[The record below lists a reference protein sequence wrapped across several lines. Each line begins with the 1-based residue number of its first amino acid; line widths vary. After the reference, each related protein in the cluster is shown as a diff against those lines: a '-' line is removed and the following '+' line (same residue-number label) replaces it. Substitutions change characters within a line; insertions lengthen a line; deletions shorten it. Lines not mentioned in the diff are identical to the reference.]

1 MSPVTKPEIATNR
14 AGGTVAGAVNGF
26 IEYAAAAT
34 GALGPT
40 RLDIATAYFNAG
52 GYSLLADA
60 LDEVPAVRMLLGAEP
75 SPPEQ
80 RPRRLDEEPASPRRA
95 ERARLRRALEVQ
107 QGDLL
112 VDRNLLGFTAEADA
126 SVRRLVAWLRSGRVE
141 VRRLEDRFL
150 HGKAFVVGAHGH
162 GVVAGSS
169 NFTRAG
175 LSTNVELN
183 LGNYQPHTVG
193 QVQEW
198 FDELWNEAAPYDLAG
213 MFESRFA
220 PHPPWLIFLRML
232 KELYGAELE
241 AEAEASGDPT
251 IRLTD
256 FQADGLWRAKRIL
269 ERHHGVLVADE
280 VGLGKTFLAGEL
292 IREAALE
299 RRQRVLVVAPATLRD
314 GPWRAFRSQHKLPFE
329 LVSFDDLAADS
340 RLNPIERTAGSFKL
354 DAAVNEYAMVVVDE
368 AHNLRNPATQR
379 STALRRLLAG
389 SPAKKLVLVTAT
401 PVNNSLWDL
410 YWLLS
415 YFLRNDAVLAE
426 AGITSL
432 RRRFG
437 AAMALDPEALTPEH
451 LFDVI
456 DATAVRRTRSF
467 VKRFYPNDR
476 LVIDG
481 AETPI
486 SFPTPRVRKVDYDL
500 DRVLPGFF
508 DEIGA
513 ALGADGD
520 DGGDAL
526 APGRS
531 GVRSGAGGGLA
542 GGRSDGRDDAA
553 ANPLAA
559 GERAG
564 LSLARYMPSGYRLDG
579 QTEPYEAQ
587 LAGLLRSMLLKRFE
601 SSPHAFAATCRK
613 MAADCDQF
621 GALVEAGHVAT
632 GEALA
637 EWFATDSDDLDEID
651 QFFEHHASGLD
662 PVSDYDRDR
671 LLADVGADRDLL
683 ESWAAKAG
691 TVTRGD
697 DPNLAAL
704 VEVLAEIAAD
714 AEAEGIGPADTRN
727 RRKTLVFSY
736 FFDTVDWITGHLE
749 AAAESDPRLAA
760 YRGRIAT
767 WSRGERPEILWGFAP
782 ATTQPPDD
790 AAEDLYDILVT
801 TDVLAEGVNLQQ
813 ARHIVNYDLPW
824 NPMRLVQRHGRID
837 RIGSA
842 HREVFVHCV
851 FPDARLDDLLGLEEH
866 LRRKLTQAA
875 ATVGVGAVLPGQV
888 GVDRDFTE
896 TREEIERLRRQE
908 AGLFERGG
916 TRAGALSGEEYRQV
930 LRQALEDA
938 GLAADID
945 RLGWGSG
952 SGLAALPPGRG
963 PGYVF
968 CARVADRER
977 PLFRY
982 VELAADGGGEGGVGD
997 GSPEASERV
1006 AAGEESRTVGAEAS
1020 GGGESEASGGD
1031 GNESGGAGEP
1041 QVIDDTLV
1049 CLDRAQPLGGP
1060 GTPRVLSEEVLRQA
1074 FGAWE
1079 VARTHIVEAWNH
1091 NADPANLQPDIAPAL
1106 RRAAE
1111 LVRSHPPPELAQDEI
1126 DRAVDALQAPYQERV
1141 VRSVRSALNA
1151 DGEPAERAAAVLA
1164 VIDDLGLEP
1173 YATPEPL
1180 PEITP
1185 DDVHLVCWQALT
1197 AAPV

>member
-1 MSPVTKPEIATNR
+1 MSLVTKPEIATNR
-14 AGGTVAGAVNGF
+14 AGGTVAEAVNGF

-80 RPRRLDEEPASPRRA
+80 RPRRLDEEPAAPQRA

-162 GVVAGSS
+162 GVMAGSS

-198 FDELWNEAAPYDLAG
+198 FDELWDEAAPYDLAG
-213 MFESRFA
+213 LFESRFA

-314 GPWRAFRSQHKLPFE
+314 GPWRAFRSQHNLPFE

-513 ALGADGD
+513 ALGADDID
-520 DGGDAL
+520 DGDAL

-531 GVRSGAGGGLA
+531 GIRSGVGTGLA

-553 ANPLAA
+553 AGPPAA
-559 GERAG
+559 GERGG
-564 LSLARYMPSGYRLDG
+564 LSLARYVPSGYRLDG

-683 ESWAAKAG
+683 DSWAAKAG

-714 AEAEGIGPADTRN
+714 AEAEGIGAADTRN

-749 AAAESDPRLAA
+749 AAAENDPRLAA

-982 VELAADGGGEGGVGD
+982 VELTTDSGGGEGRVGD
-997 GSPEASERV
+997 GSPEAAERV
-1006 AAGEESRTVGAEAS
+1006 AAGEESRTGGAEAS
-1020 GGGESEASGGD
+1020 GREGGR
-1031 GNESGGAGEP
+1031 AGEP
-1041 QVIDDTLV
+1041 QVVDDTLV
-1049 CLDRAQPLGGP
+1049 CLDRAQPSAGP
-1060 GTPRVLSEEVLRQA
+1060 DTARVLGEEVLRRA
-1074 FGAWE
+1074 FDAWE
-1079 VARTHIVEAWNH
+1079 VARDHIVESWNH

-1173 YATPEPL
+1173 YSTPEPL

-1197 AAPV
+1197 AAPT

>member
-1 MSPVTKPEIATNR
+1 MSLVTKPEIATNR
-14 AGGTVAGAVNGF
+14 AGGTVAEAVNGF

-80 RPRRLDEEPASPRRA
+80 RPRRLDEEPASPQRA
-95 ERARLRRALEVQ
+95 ERTRLRRALETHQ
-107 QGDLL
+107 SDLL
-112 VDRNLLGFTAEADA
+112 VDRNLLGFTREADA
-126 SVRRLVAWLRSGRVE
+126 SARRLVAWLRSGRVE

-198 FDELWNEAAPYDLAG
+198 FDELWDEAAPYDLAG
-213 MFESRFA
+213 LFESRFE
-220 PHPPWLIFLRML
+220 PHAPWLIFLRML

-513 ALGADGD
+513 ALDADAAADGD
-520 DGGDAL
+520 APDSGRVDDRGGTGTS
-526 APGRS
+526 P
-531 GVRSGAGGGLA
+531 
-542 GGRSDGRDDAA
+542 
-553 ANPLAA
+553 PAA
-559 GERAG
+559 GARGG
-564 LSLARYMPSGYRLDG
+564 LSLARYAPSGYRLDG
-579 QTEPYEAQ
+579 QTESYEAQ

-613 MAADCDQF
+613 MAADCGQF

-671 LLADVGADRDLL
+671 LLADVGADRELL

-714 AEAEGIGPADTRN
+714 AEAEGIGAADTRN

-736 FFDTVDWITGHLE
+736 FFDTVDWITGHLV
-749 AAAESDPRLAA
+749 AAAENDPRLAA

-790 AAEDLYDILVT
+790 AAEDLYDILIT

-896 TREEIERLRRQE
+896 TREEIERLRREE

-952 SGLAALPPGRG
+952 SGMAALPPGRG

-982 VELAADGGGEGGVGD
+982 VEFTASGGEDGVGHPKSDGGEGGGSRGHGVEGSSAD
-997 GSPEASERV
+997 G
-1006 AAGEESRTVGAEAS
+1006 GNGAEGS
-1020 GGGESEASGGD
+1020 R
-1031 GNESGGAGEP
+1031 AGEP
-1041 QVIDDTLV
+1041 QVIDDTLA
-1049 CLDRAQPLGGP
+1049 CLDRAQPPGGP
-1060 GTPRVLSEEVLRQA
+1060 DTPRVLGEEVLRRA
-1074 FGAWE
+1074 FDAWE
-1079 VARTHIVEAWNH
+1079 VARAHIVEAWNH

-1164 VIDDLGLEP
+1164 VISDLGLEP
-1173 YATPEPL
+1173 YSTPEPL

-1197 AAPV
+1197 AASA

>member
-1 MSPVTKPEIATNR
+1 MSLVTKPEIATNR
-14 AGGTVAGAVNGF
+14 AGGTVAEAVNGF

-60 LDEVPAVRMLLGAEP
+60 LDQVPAVRMLLGAEP

-80 RPRRLDEEPASPRRA
+80 RPRRLDEEPASPQRA
-95 ERARLRRALEVQ
+95 ERARLRRALETQ

-112 VDRNLLGFTAEADA
+112 VDRNLLGFTREADA
-126 SVRRLVAWLRSGRVE
+126 SARRLVAWLRSGRVE

-198 FDELWNEAAPYDLAG
+198 FDELWDEAAPYDLAG
-213 MFESRFA
+213 LFESRFE
-220 PHPPWLIFLRML
+220 PHAPWLIFLRML
-232 KELYGAELE
+232 EELYGAELE

-314 GPWRAFRSQHKLPFE
+314 GPWRAFRSQHQLPFE

-513 ALGADGD
+513 ALDADAATDDGD
-520 DGGDAL
+520 VPT
-526 APGRS
+526 PGRADD
-531 GVRSGAGGGLA
+531 RGGTGTGPSTA
-542 GGRSDGRDDAA
+542 S
-553 ANPLAA
+553 PPTA
-559 GERAG
+559 GERGG
-564 LSLARYMPSGYRLDG
+564 LSLARYVPSGYRLDG
-579 QTEPYEAQ
+579 QTESYEAQ

-613 MAADCDQF
+613 MAADCGQF

-671 LLADVGADRDLL
+671 LLADVGADRELL

-714 AEAEGIGPADTRN
+714 AEAEGIGAADTRN

-736 FFDTVDWITGHLE
+736 FFDTVDWITGRLE
-749 AAAESDPRLAA
+749 AAAENDPRLAP
-760 YRGRIAT
+760 YLGRIAT

-790 AAEDLYDILVT
+790 AAEDLYDILIT

-896 TREEIERLRRQE
+896 TREEIERLRREE

-938 GLAADID
+938 GQSADID

-952 SGLAALPPGRG
+952 SGMAALPPGRG

-982 VELAADGGGEGGVGD
+982 VELAAASGGEGEVGHPKSGGGEGGR
-997 GSPEASERV
+997 SI
-1006 AAGEESRTVGAEAS
+1006 AGHAES
-1020 GGGESEASGGD
+1020 GGGEDEAGWTGRTEGG
-1031 GNESGGAGEP
+1031 GEP
-1041 QVIDDTLV
+1041 QVIDDTLA
-1049 CLDRAQPLGGP
+1049 CLDRAQPLSGP
-1060 GTPRVLSEEVLRQA
+1060 DTPRVLGEKVLRRA
-1074 FGAWE
+1074 FDAWE
-1079 VARTHIVEAWNH
+1079 VARAHIVEAWNH

-1111 LVRSHPPPELAQDEI
+1111 LVRSHPPPELAQEEI

-1173 YATPEPL
+1173 YSTPEPL

-1197 AAPV
+1197 AASA

>member
-1 MSPVTKPEIATNR
+1 MTFVIKPEIATNR
-14 AGGTVAGAVNGF
+14 AGRTVAEAVNGF
-26 IEYAAAAT
+26 VEYAAAAT

-60 LDEVPAVRMLLGAEP
+60 LDQVPAVRMLLGAEP

-95 ERARLRRALEVQ
+95 ERARLRRALEIQ

-126 SVRRLVAWLRSGRVE
+126 SVRRLVAWLRSGRAE

-150 HGKAFVVGAHGH
+150 HGKAFLVGVHGH

-198 FDELWNEAAPYDLAG
+198 FDELWDEAAPYDLAG
-213 MFESRFA
+213 LFESRFE

-232 KELYGAELE
+232 KELYGAELD

-251 IRLTD
+251 IRLTN
-256 FQADGLWRAKRIL
+256 FQTDGLWRAKRIL
-269 ERHHGVLVADE
+269 EHHNGVLVADE

-314 GPWRAFRSQHKLPFE
+314 GPWRAFRSQHNLPFE
-329 LVSFDDLAADS
+329 LVSFDDLAADF
-340 RLNPIERTAGSFKL
+340 RLNPIERTAGTAKL
-354 DAAVNEYAMVVVDE
+354 SADINDYAMVVVDE

-379 STALRRLLAG
+379 STSLRRLLAG

-410 YWLLS
+410 FWLLS

-432 RRRFG
+432 RRRF
-437 AAMALDPEALTPEH
+437 ADAMAMDPEALTPEH

-481 AETPI
+481 AEAPI

-513 ALGADGD
+513 ALD
-520 DGGDAL
+520 
-526 APGRS
+526 P
-531 GVRSGAGGGLA
+531 
-542 GGRSDGRDDAA
+542 DAA
-553 ANPLAA
+553 AGPPADR
-559 GERAG
+559 GRGG
-564 LSLARYMPSGYRLDG
+564 LSLARYVPSSYRLDG
-579 QTEPYEAQ
+579 QTESYEAQ

-601 SSPHAFAATCRK
+601 SSPHAFAATCDK
-613 MAADCDQF
+613 MAADCGQF
-621 GALVEAGHVAT
+621 RALVEAGHVAT

-637 EWFATDSDDLDEID
+637 EWFATDSDDLDGID
-651 QFFEHHASGLD
+651 RFFEHHASGLD
-662 PVSDYDRDR
+662 PVSEYDRQR
-671 LLADVGADRDLL
+671 LLADVDADRDLL
-683 ESWAAKAG
+683 ASWADKAR
-691 TVTRGD
+691 TVTRPE

-704 VEVLAEIAAD
+704 IEVLAEIAAD
-714 AEAEGIGPADTRN
+714 AEAEGIGEADTRN

-749 AAAESDPRLAA
+749 AAAETDSRLAA

-767 WSRGERPEILWGFAP
+767 WSRGERPETLWGFAP
-782 ATTQPPDD
+782 ATTQPPEG
-790 AAEDLYDILVT
+790 AAEDRYDILVT

-875 ATVGVGAVLPGQV
+875 ATVGVGAVLPGQT

-896 TREEIERLRRQE
+896 TREEIERLRREE

-930 LRQALEDA
+930 LRQALEDS

-952 SGLAALPPGRG
+952 SGMAALPPGRG

-982 VELAADGGGEGGVGD
+982 VELAGDGGGAGGGSGGSDAAGGGEGG
-997 GSPEASERV
+997 GSGGSD
-1006 AAGEESRTVGAEAS
+1006 AA
-1020 GGGESEASGGD
+1020 GGGEGGGGGGSNSEGSEG
-1031 GNESGGAGEP
+1031 GEP
-1041 QVIDDTLV
+1041 RVIDDTLA
-1049 CLDRAQPLGGP
+1049 CLDRAQPPGGP
-1060 GTPRVLSEEVLRQA
+1060 GTPRLLGEDAQRRA
-1074 FGAWE
+1074 FAAWE
-1079 VARTHIVEAWNH
+1079 VARAHIVESWNH

-1111 LVRSHPPPELAQDEI
+1111 LVRSHPPPELTQDEI
-1126 DRAVDALQAPYQERV
+1126 DRAVDALHAPYQERV

-1164 VIDDLGLEP
+1164 VIGDLGLEP
-1173 YATPEPL
+1173 YSTPEPL

-1197 AAPV
+1197 PTPP

>member
-1 MSPVTKPEIATNR
+1 MTFITKPEIATNR
-14 AGGTVAGAVNGF
+14 AGGTVAEAVNGF

-60 LDEVPAVRMLLGAEP
+60 LDEVPEVRMLLGAEP

-80 RPRRLDEEPASPRRA
+80 RPRRLDEEPASPQRA
-95 ERARLRRALEVQ
+95 ERARLRRALETQ
-107 QGDLL
+107 QDDLL
-112 VDRNLLGFTAEADA
+112 VDRNLLGFTQEADA
-126 SVRRLVAWLRSGRVE
+126 SVRRLVAWLRSGPVE

-150 HGKAFVVGAHGH
+150 HGKAFVVGTHGH

-198 FDELWNEAAPYDLAG
+198 FDELWEEAAPYDLAG
-213 MFESRFA
+213 LFESRFA

-232 KELYGAELE
+232 KELYGAELD

-251 IRLTD
+251 IRLTS

-269 ERHHGVLVADE
+269 ERHNGVLVADE
-280 VGLGKTFLAGEL
+280 VGLGKTFLAGEM

-314 GPWRAFRSQHKLPFE
+314 GPWRAFRHQHNLPFE

-379 STALRRLLAG
+379 ATSLRRLLAG

-432 RRRFG
+432 RGRFA

-486 SFPTPRVRKVDYDL
+486 SFPTPRVRKVDYDI

-508 DEIGA
+508 DEIEA
-513 ALGADGD
+513 ALDPDAPARGPTNRAGAPQDPDG
-520 DGGDAL
+520 
-526 APGRS
+526 S
-531 GVRSGAGGGLA
+531 G
-542 GGRSDGRDDAA
+542 
-553 ANPLAA
+553 
-559 GERAG
+559 RAG
-564 LSLARYMPSGYRLDG
+564 LSLARYAPSAYRVDG
-579 QTEPYEAQ
+579 QTESYEAQ

-601 SSPHAFAATCRK
+601 SSPHAFATTCHK
-613 MAADCDQF
+613 MAADCDRF
-621 GALVEAGHVAT
+621 RALVEAGHVAT

-651 QFFEHHASGLD
+651 QYFEHHASSLD
-662 PVSDYDRDR
+662 PVAEYDHHR

-683 ESWAAKAG
+683 ASWAAKAR
-691 TVTRGD
+691 TVTRPD

-704 VEVLAEIAAD
+704 VDVLAEIAAD
-714 AEAEGIGPADTRN
+714 AETEGIGETDIRN

-736 FFDTVDWITGHLE
+736 FFDTVDWITEHLR
-749 AAAESDPRLAA
+749 AAAEADPRLAA
-760 YRGRIAT
+760 YRSRIAT
-767 WSRGERPEILWGFAP
+767 WSRGAGPEILWGFAP
-782 ATTQPPDD
+782 ATTQPPDG
-790 AAEDLYDILVT
+790 AGEDRYDILIT

-851 FPDARLDDLLGLEEH
+851 FPDTRLDDLLGLEEH

-875 ATVGVGAVLPGQV
+875 ATVGVGAVLPGQA

-896 TREEIERLRRQE
+896 TREEIERLRQEE

-938 GLAADID
+938 ALAADID

-952 SGLAALPPGRG
+952 SGMAALVAGQG

-982 VELAADGGGEGGVGD
+982 VEFAGGGGGED
-997 GSPEASERV
+997 EGSEN
-1006 AAGEESRTVGAEAS
+1006 AE
-1020 GGGESEASGGD
+1020 GGEL
-1031 GNESGGAGEP
+1031 

-1049 CLDRAQPLGGP
+1049 CLDRAQPPAGP
-1060 GTPRVLSEEVLRQA
+1060 DTPRVLGEDVQRRA
-1074 FGAWE
+1074 FDAWE
-1079 VARTHIVEAWNH
+1079 VARAHIVEAWNH

-1111 LVRSHPPPELAQDEI
+1111 LVRSHPPPGLTQDEI
-1126 DRAVDALQAPYQERV
+1126 DRAVDALCAPYQERV

-1151 DGEPAERAAAVLA
+1151 DGEPAERAAAVIA

-1173 YATPEPL
+1173 YSTPEPL
-1180 PEITP
+1180 PEITAA
-1185 DDVHLVCWQALT
+1185 DVHLVCWQALT
-1197 AAPV
+1197 AAPT

>member
-1 MSPVTKPEIATNR
+1 MSLVTKPEIATNR
-14 AGGTVAGAVNGF
+14 AGGTVAEAVNGF

-80 RPRRLDEEPASPRRA
+80 RPRRLDEEPASPQRA

-112 VDRNLLGFTAEADA
+112 VDRNLLGFTRETDA
-126 SVRRLVAWLRSGRVE
+126 SVKRLVAWLRSGRVE

-198 FDELWNEAAPYDLAG
+198 FDELWDEAAPYDLAG
-213 MFESRFA
+213 LFESRFE

-232 KELYGAELE
+232 NELYGAELD

-251 IRLTD
+251 IRLTN
-256 FQADGLWRAKRIL
+256 FQTDGLWRAKRIL
-269 ERHHGVLVADE
+269 ERHNGVLVADE

-389 SPAKKLVLVTAT
+389 HPAKKLVLVTAT

-513 ALGADGD
+513 ALDPDADPADPPSRGWTNGRGGAAADS
-520 DGGDAL
+520 L
-526 APGRS
+526 SPGRP
-531 GVRSGAGGGLA
+531 
-542 GGRSDGRDDAA
+542 DGHRDAVA
-553 ANPLAA
+553 IPQVA

-564 LSLARYMPSGYRLDG
+564 LTLARYAPSGYRLDG

-601 SSPHAFAATCRK
+601 SSPHAFAATCHK
-613 MAADCDQF
+613 MAADCNQF
-621 GALVEAGHVAT
+621 RALVEAGHVAT

-637 EWFATDSDDLDEID
+637 EWFATDSDDLDDID

-671 LLADVGADRDLL
+671 LLAAVGADRDLL
-683 ESWAAKAG
+683 DSWAAKAR

-714 AEAEGIGPADTRN
+714 AEAEGIGTADTRN

-749 AAAESDPRLAA
+749 AAAETDPRLAA

-782 ATTQPPDD
+782 ATTQPPDGSS
-790 AAEDLYDILVT
+790 EDRYDILIT

-842 HREVFVHCV
+842 HSEVFVHCV

-896 TREEIERLRRQE
+896 TREEIERLRHQE

-938 GLAADID
+938 ALTADID

-952 SGLAALPPGRG
+952 SGMAALGAGRG

-982 VELAADGGGEGGVGD
+982 VEFTASDGEGGGD
-997 GSPEASERV
+997 DDR
-1006 AAGEESRTVGAEAS
+1006 
-1020 GGGESEASGGD
+1020 GGGKGETS
-1031 GNESGGAGEP
+1031 AGEP
-1041 QVIDDTLV
+1041 LVIDDTLA
-1049 CLDRAQPLGGP
+1049 CLDRAQPPAGP
-1060 GTPRVLSEEVLRQA
+1060 GTPRILDEDAQRRA
-1074 FGAWE
+1074 FDAWE
-1079 VARTHIVEAWNH
+1079 VARAHVVESWNH

-1111 LVRSHPPPELAQDEI
+1111 MVRSHPPPELTQDEI

-1151 DGEPAERAAAVLA
+1151 DGEPAEKAAAVIA
-1164 VIDDLGLEP
+1164 VINDLGLEP
-1173 YATPEPL
+1173 YSTPEPL

-1197 AAPV
+1197 AAPT

>member
-1 MSPVTKPEIATNR
+1 MSLVTKPEIATNR
-14 AGGTVAGAVNGF
+14 AGGTVAEAVNGF

-34 GALGPT
+34 GVLGPT

-75 SPPEQ
+75 SPSEQ
-80 RPRRLDEEPASPRRA
+80 RPRRLDEEPASPQRA
-95 ERARLRRALEVQ
+95 ERARLRRALETQ

-112 VDRNLLGFTAEADA
+112 VDRNLLGFTREADA
-126 SVRRLVAWLRSGRVE
+126 SARRLVAWLRSGRVE

-198 FDELWNEAAPYDLAG
+198 FDELWDEAAPYDLAG
-213 MFESRFA
+213 LFESRFE
-220 PHPPWLIFLRML
+220 PHAPWLIFLRML
-232 KELYGAELE
+232 EELYGAELE

-314 GPWRAFRSQHKLPFE
+314 GPWRAFRSQHQLPFE

-513 ALGADGD
+513 AL
-520 DGGDAL
+520 DA
-526 APGRS
+526 
-531 GVRSGAGGGLA
+531 
-542 GGRSDGRDDAA
+542 DAA
-553 ANPLAA
+553 ADA
-559 GERAG
+559 GPPTAGGRAG
-564 LSLARYMPSGYRLDG
+564 LSLARYAPSGYRLDG
-579 QTEPYEAQ
+579 QTESYEAQ

-613 MAADCDQF
+613 MAADCGQF

-671 LLADVGADRDLL
+671 LLADVGADRELL

-704 VEVLAEIAAD
+704 VEVLAEIAVD
-714 AEAEGIGPADTRN
+714 AEAEGIGAADTRN

-749 AAAESDPRLAA
+749 AAAENDPRLAA

-782 ATTQPPDD
+782 ATTQPPDG
-790 AAEDLYDILVT
+790 AAEDLYDILIT

-896 TREEIERLRRQE
+896 TREEIEKLRREE

-952 SGLAALPPGRG
+952 SGMAALPPGRG

-982 VELAADGGGEGGVGD
+982 VELA
-997 GSPEASERV
+997 
-1006 AAGEESRTVGAEAS
+1006 TAS
-1020 GGGESEASGGD
+1020 GGE
-1031 GNESGGAGEP
+1031 GAGEP
-1041 QVIDDTLV
+1041 QVVDDTLA
-1049 CLDRAQPLGGP
+1049 CLDRAQPPAGP
-1060 GTPRVLSEEVLRQA
+1060 DTARVLSEEVLRRA
-1074 FGAWE
+1074 FDAWE
-1079 VARTHIVEAWNH
+1079 VARAHIVEVWNH

-1111 LVRSHPPPELAQDEI
+1111 LVRSHPPPELAQEEI

-1173 YATPEPL
+1173 YSTPEPL

-1197 AAPV
+1197 AASA

>member
-1 MSPVTKPEIATNR
+1 MSLVTKPEIATNR
-14 AGGTVAGAVNGF
+14 AGGTVAEAVNGF

-34 GALGPT
+34 EALGPT

-52 GYSLLADA
+52 GYSLLANA

-80 RPRRLDEEPASPRRA
+80 RPRRLDEEPAAPQRA

-112 VDRNLLGFTAEADA
+112 VDRNLLGFTREADA
-126 SVRRLVAWLRSGRVE
+126 SARRLVAWLRSGRVE

-198 FDELWNEAAPYDLAG
+198 FDELWDEAAPYDLAG
-213 MFESRFA
+213 LFESRFA

-513 ALGADGD
+513 ALGADD
-520 DGGDAL
+520 DDDGDAL

-531 GVRSGAGGGLA
+531 GIRSGAGAGLV

-553 ANPLAA
+553 ANPPAA

-564 LSLARYMPSGYRLDG
+564 LSLARYVPSGYRLDG

-683 ESWAAKAG
+683 DSWAAKAG

-736 FFDTVDWITGHLE
+736 FFDTVDWITEHLE
-749 AAAESDPRLAA
+749 AAAENDPRLAA

-982 VELAADGGGEGGVGD
+982 VEFA
-997 GSPEASERV
+997 
-1006 AAGEESRTVGAEAS
+1006 AAGT
-1020 GGGESEASGGD
+1020 D
-1031 GNESGGAGEP
+1031 EP

-1049 CLDRAQPLGGP
+1049 CLDRAQPPTGP
-1060 GTPRVLSEEVLRQA
+1060 DTARVLGEEVLRRA
-1074 FGAWE
+1074 FDAWE
-1079 VARTHIVEAWNH
+1079 VARDHIVDAWNH

-1111 LVRSHPPPELAQDEI
+1111 LVRSHPPPELAQEEI

-1197 AAPV
+1197 AAPT